1 MSYRMATDPMGPVV
15 VTVDRTTMGA
25 GDQTYAVP
33 TYGTDGPGY
42 QDAPAGA
49 YATRL
54 GVDATIGT
62 PGATPD
68 PMREQQMPTRD
79 MRPEPAYNPAYF
91 WTGPR
96 GPGTERMLRHQV
108 EFLDAD
114 GIETNQPNAGAAAP
128 DPRWIPPPE
137 PRITNRLSPHTF
149 LFTRPFAQETDRYF
163 TGEHFSMADHRRQY
177 PILGMAPSP
186 YHRNTY
192 RADPVPWDT
201 FRTDMPNPS
210 PSETPGRIIA
220 YDIPPTPSNQSWRLG
235 G

>member
-1 MSYRMATDPMGPVV
+1 MSMSYRMATDPMGPVV
-15 VTVDRTTMGA
+15 PGTVDPRAMGA
-25 GDQTYAVP
+25 GDLTYAVP

-54 GVDATIGT
+54 DGQ

-68 PMREQQMPTRD
+68 PMRQQQIPTRD
-79 MRPEPAYNPAYF
+79 LRPEPAYNPAYF

-96 GPGTERMLRHQV
+96 GPGTERMLRHSV

-114 GIETNQPNAGAAAP
+114 GIESNRPTAGAAAP
-128 DPRWIPPPE
+128 DPRWVPPPE
-137 PRITNRLSPHTF
+137 PRPTNRLSPHTF
-149 LFTRPFAQETDRYF
+149 LFTRPFAQDTDRYF
-163 TGEHFSMADHRRQY
+163 TGEHFSMADHRRTY

-186 YHRNTY
+186 YHRNTF

-210 PSETPGRIIA
+210 PSSTPGRIIA
-220 YDIPPTPSNQSWRLG
+220 YDIPPTSSNQSWRLG